1 MIKVCC
7 PVCGC
12 PLVEGVNKRAYMCP
26 NEGGSCTVAGYLIP
40 KLFWEMLEK
49 KRKDSEETNLILE
62 RPIPIGMCIRACVLK
77 RDYHDFL
84 SSVGREWYVCDGREL
99 PNDDFYFLS
108 RVIKGK
114 YGENKRKKTFKIPK
128 EDDVFILVKSRLT
141 CDQLETMKY
150 LDGGECL
157 R

>member
-1 MIKVCC
+1 MIKACC
-7 PVCGC
+7 LICGC
-12 PLVEGVNKRAYMCP
+12 PLIEGVNKRAYMCP
-26 NEGGSCTVAGYLIP
+26 NESGSCAVAGYLIP

-62 RPIPIGMCIRACVLK
+62 RPIPIGMCVRACVLK

-84 SSVGREWYVCDGREL
+84 SSVGREWYVCDGRKL